1 VGIFDLFRASP
12 LTEADPQTRIDD
24 LSEALRAEQEN
35 NLLVTESLAD
45 LELALEDAGWRK
57 LALTGTN
64 EFSREGLRQISSL
77 CRLMAIKNPLIKR
90 GLNLRIAYVWGQ
102 GVQFSARSD
111 GEDGEQ
117 DVNAVVQAFLDDP
130 TNRRVLTGQQ
140 AAEEKERALGTD
152 GNVHLALFTSP
163 RSGRVQVRE
172 LPWDEMT
179 DVICNPDDSAEVWY
193 YRRDWT
199 RQAPDP
205 LSGDIRAEQVT
216 TLYPD
221 VHYRPQVRLRRGKI
235 DGRDAE
241 IMWDAPVVQISVNK
255 LSGWKFGIGDAY
267 AAIDWARAYKEFLED
282 WAKLVKSLS
291 RFAWRTTGPGSKAS
305 KRAAAL
311 AQAASRSAVT
321 GERNDIGAAAV
332 MDPLSTLE
340 AIPKTGATIDSES
353 GKPLAAMAAVALGV
367 PVTMM
372 LGDPGQT
379 GARATAETLDKPTEL
394 EMGARQALW
403 KAAYETILGYV
414 IDQAIKAPGGPLRGT
429 VVRDPETGREI
440 VTLAGDGDRTI
451 DITWPPLSELDPV
464 ALIEAIVKAEAT
476 GKVPPLLIARL
487 LMQALGVED
496 VDEWLAE
503 LMDEDGQFRDPDS
516 SAGQV
521 AVTAFRNGQDP
532 AAVVGDAEQPP
543 PEE

>member
-12 LTEADPQTRIDD
+12 LTEADPQARIDD

-45 LELALEDAGWRK
+45 LELALEDSGWRK
-57 LALTGTN
+57 LAFTGTN
-64 EFSREGLRQISSL
+64 EFTRDGLRQISAL
-77 CRLMAIKNPLIKR
+77 CQLMAIKNPLIKR

-102 GVQFSARSD
+102 GVQFSARSN

-130 TNRRVLTGQQ
+130 MNRRVLTGQQ

-172 LPWDEMT
+172 LPWDEIT
-179 DVICNPDDSAEVWY
+179 DVICNPDDAAEVWY

-205 LSGDIRAEQVT
+205 LSGEIRAEQVT

-221 VHYRPQVRLRRGKI
+221 VHYRPQVRLRRGRI

-255 LSGWKFGIGDAY
+255 LSGWKFGVGDAY
-267 AAIDWARAYKEFLED
+267 AAIDWARAYKDFLED
-282 WAKLVKSLS
+282 WAKLVKALS
-291 RFAWRTTGPGSKAS
+291 RFAWKTTGPGSKTAQ
-305 KRAAAL
+305 RAARI

-321 GERNDIGAAAV
+321 GERNDIGATAV
-332 MDPLSTLE
+332 MDPMSTLE

-353 GKPLAAMAAVALGV
+353 GRPLAMMVASALGV
-367 PVTMM
+367 PVTML

-394 EMGARQALW
+394 EMGSRRALW
-403 KAAYETILGYV
+403 TAGYETILSYV
-414 IDQAIKAPGGPLRGT
+414 IDQAVKAPGGPLRGT
-429 VVRDPETGREI
+429 VMRDPETGREV

-451 DITWPPLSELDPV
+451 DIDWPPLSETDPV

-503 LMDEDGQFRDPDS
+503 LVDENGDFVSPDT

-532 AAVVGDAEQPP
+532 AAVVGDAQPP
-543 PEE
+543 PAGQ